1 MAKDR
6 QITVRPVAGGW
17 CVECEMTGE
26 LMFLSGARAEEK
38 ARSLAACLAELG
50 SDVRLSVHD
59 RQGGL
64 IATRRYFGDA
74 GLPKAARERRLE
86 LA

>member
-1 MAKDR
+1 MGKDR
-6 QITVRPVAGGW
+6 EITVRPVAGGW
-17 CVECEMTGE
+17 CVERNDLTGE

-38 ARSLAACLAELG
+38 AKSLAALLASTG
-50 SDVRLSVHD
+50 SDVRLNVHD

-74 GLPKAARERRLE
+74 PAAVTARTLQ